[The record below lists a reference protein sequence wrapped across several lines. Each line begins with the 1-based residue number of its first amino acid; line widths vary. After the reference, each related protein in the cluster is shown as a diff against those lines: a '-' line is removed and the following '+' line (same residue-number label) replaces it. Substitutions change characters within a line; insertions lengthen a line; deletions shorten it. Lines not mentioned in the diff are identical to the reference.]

1 MSASIRAVVET
12 WGEHVTYLSRD
23 LEIADLLEKLA
34 EFAEDGHDHTGDL
47 PELSKQVEYNEMTV
61 VWIQNGRRFLN
72 YLAITEP
79 ATIMERLS
87 DDDAVSEDD
96 EEAGRQLSDVK
107 DICAMAAPGRD
118 GWHKSIDP
126 VDGGL
131 RIYCD

>member
-47 PELSKQVEYNEMTV
+47 PELSKQVE
-61 VWIQNGRRFLN
+61 
-72 YLAITEP
+72 
-79 ATIMERLS
+79 
-87 DDDAVSEDD
+87 
-96 EEAGRQLSDVK
+96 EAGRQLSDVK